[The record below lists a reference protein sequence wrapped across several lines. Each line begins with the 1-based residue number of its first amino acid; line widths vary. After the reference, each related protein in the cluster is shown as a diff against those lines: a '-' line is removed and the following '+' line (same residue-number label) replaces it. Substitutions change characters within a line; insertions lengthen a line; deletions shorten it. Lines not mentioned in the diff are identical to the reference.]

1 MWGWHRS
8 GTQEWVCQ
16 VKWGRNVVSS
26 LKKLIPHNAGDNWA
40 FVSMLRFSDHVPS
53 KRYCT
58 LWPFP
63 PSRRSHALPSL
74 CLHIWYSCYIQ
85 RVKTPTSPN
94 WIPHTGESS
103 LLVSSVAGKRAP
115 RVQPLTFEYKVI
127 LGYRYQRSPSLNLF
141 SLSSFGKLTSAGVL
155 LVQAK
160 HIVLLGIEKVMW
172 MKFDFK
178 IPPVPGP

>member
-1 MWGWHRS
+1 MPETTGHLWACCGFPTMYHQN
-8 GTQEWVCQ
+8 GIVHY
-16 VKWGRNVVSS
+16 GLFLLPAALMLSS
-26 LKKLIPHNAGDNWA
+26 PN
-40 FVSMLRFSDHVPS
+40 
-53 KRYCT
+53 
-58 LWPFP
+58 
-63 PSRRSHALPSL
+63 L